1 MPGVSYN
8 ELFVPDQKPIPN
20 SSNRVLVLDDD
31 WSIYKG
37 NSLATPFFNWK
48 LSGEIFSHPHYYEN
62 VIQVYDG
69 LLSDP
74 PDIIRDKNDLL
85 SPFLDQIPE
94 LKNLYT
100 KEGIYYTKKRVSN

>member
-1 MPGVSYN
+1 
-8 ELFVPDQKPIPN
+8 
-20 SSNRVLVLDDD
+20 
-31 WSIYKG
+31 
-37 NSLATPFFNWK
+37 

-69 LLSDP
+69 LLADP

-85 SPFLDQIPE
+85 RPFLDQIPE

-100 KEGIYYTKKRVSN
+100 KEGIYYTRKRLSN